1 MKEPENWLRDFILE
15 RLEHEGSV
23 VAIFVGRT
31 GSSKSGSAISLA
43 YAMDPTFNLDRIV
56 FKIEDFFKIST
67 ENNLPPGSF
76 LVFDDAGV
84 DAGSRRWQDEKNQ
97 AFGAILQT
105 FRYKQLPTLI
115 TTPRLG
121 FLDKQVRESVELQ
134 FVATDTKGMF
144 KPFVLYESPK
154 MDGKIWHSY
163 PSVGGAEIKL
173 WPFPPPPQDLFEQYK
188 KKKDEAFQR
197 MIREKFM
204 EIQQEESLRKTILE
218 TKEEAIR
225 RHLEIIRIR
234 QEREEM
240 NSESMLRQQT
250 ALEEKKRTAAER
262 EAMRL
267 SKEKAKL
274 EFEIEKQRLRK
285 EEALERAKTHEAA
298 NEKISKIIQ
307 LKESGMSTVEV
318 AKKVGVTRQYVWKIM
333 RQGR

>member
-1 MKEPENWLRDFILE
+1 MKEPENWLRDFIVE

-56 FKIEDFFKIST
+56 FRIEDFFRIST
-67 ENNLPPGSF
+67 ENSLPPGSF

-84 DAGSRRWQDEKNQ
+84 DAGARRWQDEKNQ

-144 KPFVLYESPK
+144 KPFMLYESPK

-163 PSVGGAEIKL
+163 PSVGGVEIKL
-173 WPFPPPPQDLFEQYK
+173 WPFPPPPQEFFDRYRR
-188 KKKDEAFQR
+188 KKDEAFQR
-197 MIREKFM
+197 MIKEKFM
-204 EIQQEESLRKTILE
+204 ELQQEESLRRTILE
-218 TKEEAIR
+218 TREETLR
-225 RHLEIIRIR
+225 RHLEIVRMR
-234 QEREEM
+234 QEREEAR
-240 NSESMLRQQT
+240 SESMLKQQT
-250 ALEEKKRTAAER
+250 AIEEKKRLATER

-267 SKEKAKL
+267 SKEKIKL
-274 EFEIEKQRLRK
+274 ESELEKQR
-285 EEALERAKTHEAA
+285 
-298 NEKISKIIQ
+298 
-307 LKESGMSTVEV
+307 
-318 AKKVGVTRQYVWKIM
+318 AKKERQEESYKKRLDSEARKARFVQMREQGMTYREIAEKEGISDTYVIKVIK
-333 RQGR
+333 GK

>member
-163 PSVGGAEIKL
+163 PSVGGVEIKL
-173 WPFPPPPQDLFEQYK
+173 WPFPPPPQGLFEQYK

-234 QEREEM
+234 QEREEAK
-240 NSESMLRQQT
+240 SETQLRQQT
-250 ALEEKKRTAAER
+250 AMEEKKRAAAER
-262 EAMRL
+262 EVMRL
-267 SKEKAKL
+267 SKEKIK
-274 EFEIEKQRLRK
+274 FETELRK
-285 EEALERAKTHEAA
+285 QQARQERQEEREKERIDSVARKARMVKMREEGMTYREIAEA
-298 NEKISKIIQ
+298 EKVTDRYV
-307 LKESGMSTVEV
+307 M
-318 AKKVGVTRQYVWKIM
+318 KVIRGK
-333 RQGR
+333 

>member
-1 MKEPENWLRDFILE
+1 MKEPENWLRDFIVE

-56 FKIEDFFKIST
+56 FRIEDFFRIST
-67 ENNLPPGSF
+67 ENSLPPGSF

-84 DAGSRRWQDEKNQ
+84 DAGARRWQDEKNQ

-134 FVATDTKGMF
+134 FVATDIKGMF
-144 KPFVLYESPK
+144 KPFMLYESPK

-163 PSVGGAEIKL
+163 PSVGGVEIKL
-173 WPFPPPPQDLFEQYK
+173 WPFPPPPQEFFDRYK
-188 KKKDEAFQR
+188 RKKDEAFQR
-197 MIREKFM
+197 MIKEKFM
-204 EIQQEESLRKTILE
+204 EIQQEESLRRTILE
-218 TKEEAIR
+218 TREETLR
-225 RHLEIIRIR
+225 RHLEIVRMR
-234 QEREEM
+234 QEREEAK
-240 NSESMLRQQT
+240 SESMLKQQT
-250 ALEEKKRTAAER
+250 AIEEKKRLATER

-267 SKEKAKL
+267 SKEKIKL
-274 EFEIEKQRLRK
+274 ESELEKQRLKK
-285 EEALERAKTHEAA
+285 EEALERAKIHEAG
-298 NEKISKIIQ
+298 NERISKIIQ
-307 LKESGMSTVEV
+307 LKESGMSTAEV
-318 AKKVGVTRQYVWKIM
+318 AKKVGVTRQYVWRVMK
-333 RQGR
+333 QGM

>member
-15 RLEHEGSV
+15 RLAHEGSV

-121 FLDKQVRESVELQ
+121 FLDKQVRESVELLFQ
-134 FVATDTKGMF
+134 ATDTKGQF

-154 MDGKIWHSY
+154 MDGRIWHSY
-163 PSVGGAEIKL
+163 PSVGGVEIKL
-173 WPFPPPPQDLFEQYK
+173 WPFPPPPEELFNAYK
-188 KKKDEAFQR
+188 QKKDAAFQR
-197 MIREKFM
+197 MIKEKFA

-234 QEREEM
+234 QEREEAK
-240 NSESMLRQQT
+240 SETQLRQQT
-250 ALEEKKRTAAER
+250 AMEEKKRAAAER
-262 EAMRL
+262 EVMRL
-267 SKEKAKL
+267 SKEKIK
-274 EFEIEKQRLRK
+274 FETELRK
-285 EEALERAKTHEAA
+285 QQARQERQEEREKERIDSLARKARMVKMREEGMTYGEIG
-298 NEKISKIIQ
+298 EKERISAR
-307 LKESGMSTVEV
+307 EV
-318 AKKVGVTRQYVWKIM
+318 QRIVRGK
-333 RQGR
+333 

>member
-56 FKIEDFFKIST
+56 FKIEDFFRIST

-163 PSVGGAEIKL
+163 PSVGGTEIKL
-173 WPFPPPPQDLFEQYK
+173 WPFPPPPQQFFDQYK

-197 MIREKFM
+197 MIKQKFM

-240 NSESMLRQQT
+240 KSESMLRQQT
-250 ALEEKKRTAAER
+250 ALEEKKRSAAER

-267 SKEKAKL
+267 SKEKMK
-274 EFEIEKQRLRK
+274 FETELRK
-285 EEALERAKTHEAA
+285 QQTRQEIQEERERDRIASLERKARMVKMREEGMTYREIAEE
-298 NEKISKIIQ
+298 EK
-307 LKESGMSTVEV
+307 
-318 AKKVGVTRQYVWKIM
+318 VTDRYVKMVI
-333 RQGR
+333 RGK

>member
-56 FKIEDFFKIST
+56 FRIEDFFRIST
-67 ENNLPPGSF
+67 ENSLPPGSF

-84 DAGSRRWQDEKNQ
+84 DAGARRWQDEKNQ

-144 KPFVLYESPK
+144 KPFMLYESPK

-163 PSVGGAEIKL
+163 PSVGGVEIKL
-173 WPFPPPPQDLFEQYK
+173 WPFPPPPQEFFDRYRR
-188 KKKDEAFQR
+188 KKDEAFQR
-197 MIREKFM
+197 MIKEKFM
-204 EIQQEESLRKTILE
+204 ELQQEESLRRTILE
-218 TKEEAIR
+218 TREETLR
-225 RHLEIIRIR
+225 RHLEIVRMR
-234 QEREEM
+234 QEREEAR
-240 NSESMLRQQT
+240 SESMLKQQT
-250 ALEEKKRTAAER
+250 AIEEKKRLATER

-267 SKEKAKL
+267 SKEKIKL
-274 EFEIEKQRLRK
+274 ESELEKQR
-285 EEALERAKTHEAA
+285 
-298 NEKISKIIQ
+298 
-307 LKESGMSTVEV
+307 
-318 AKKVGVTRQYVWKIM
+318 AKKERQEESYKKRLDSEARKARFVQMREQGMTYMEIANKEGVSDRYVM
-333 RQGR
+333 RVVRGR

>member
-163 PSVGGAEIKL
+163 PSVGGVEIKL
-173 WPFPPPPQDLFEQYK
+173 WPFPPPPQGLFEQYK

-234 QEREEM
+234 QEREEAK
-240 NSESMLRQQT
+240 SETQLRQQT
-250 ALEEKKRTAAER
+250 AMEEKKRAAAER
-262 EAMRL
+262 EVMRL
-267 SKEKAKL
+267 SKEKIK
-274 EFEIEKQRLRK
+274 FETELRK
-285 EEALERAKTHEAA
+285 QQARQERQEEREKERIDSLARKARMVKMREEGMTYREIA
-298 NEKISKIIQ
+298 EK
-307 LKESGMSTVEV
+307 E
-318 AKKVGVTRQYVWKIM
+318 KVTDRYVKM
-333 RQGR
+333 VVRGK

>member
-163 PSVGGAEIKL
+163 PSVGGVEIKL
-173 WPFPPPPQDLFEQYK
+173 WPFPPPPQGLFEQYK

-234 QEREEM
+234 QEREEAK
-240 NSESMLRQQT
+240 SETQLRQQT
-250 ALEEKKRTAAER
+250 AMEEKKRAAAER
-262 EAMRL
+262 EVMRL
-267 SKEKAKL
+267 SKEKIK
-274 EFEIEKQRLRK
+274 FETELRK
-285 EEALERAKTHEAA
+285 QQARQERQEEREKERIDSVARKARMVKMREEGMTYREIA
-298 NEKISKIIQ
+298 EK
-307 LKESGMSTVEV
+307 E
-318 AKKVGVTRQYVWKIM
+318 KVTDRYVKM
-333 RQGR
+333 VVRGK

>member
-163 PSVGGAEIKL
+163 PSVGGVEIKL
-173 WPFPPPPQDLFEQYK
+173 WPFPPPPQDLFDQYK
-188 KKKDEAFQR
+188 QKKDEAFQR
-197 MIREKFM
+197 MIREKFA

-218 TKEEAIR
+218 TKEEALR
-225 RHLEIIRIR
+225 RHLEILRIR
-234 QEREEM
+234 QEREEQK
-240 NSESMLRQQT
+240 SESILRQQT
-250 ALEEKKRTAAER
+250 ALEEKRRLAADR
-262 EAMRL
+262 EAMRY
-267 SKEKAKL
+267 SKEKMKL
-274 EFEIEKQRLRK
+274 ETELKKQQTKQERQQEREKERIES
-285 EEALERAKTHEAA
+285 LERKARMVKMREEGMTYREIAEAE
-298 NEKISKIIQ
+298 NVTDRYV
-307 LKESGMSTVEV
+307 M
-318 AKKVGVTRQYVWKIM
+318 KVIRGK
-333 RQGR
+333 

>member
-1 MKEPENWLRDFILE
+1 MKEPENWLRDFIVE

-56 FKIEDFFKIST
+56 FRIEDFFRIST
-67 ENNLPPGSF
+67 ENSLPPGSF

-84 DAGSRRWQDEKNQ
+84 DAGARRWQDEKNQ

-144 KPFVLYESPK
+144 KPFMLYESPK

-163 PSVGGAEIKL
+163 PSVGGVEIKL
-173 WPFPPPPQDLFEQYK
+173 WPFPPPPQEFFDRYK
-188 KKKDEAFQR
+188 RKKDEAFQR
-197 MIREKFM
+197 MIKEKFM
-204 EIQQEESLRKTILE
+204 EIQQEESLRRTILE
-218 TKEEAIR
+218 TREETLR
-225 RHLEIIRIR
+225 RHLEIVRMR
-234 QEREEM
+234 QEREEAR
-240 NSESMLRQQT
+240 SESMLKQQT
-250 ALEEKKRTAAER
+250 AIEEKKRLATER

-267 SKEKAKL
+267 SKEKIKL
-274 EFEIEKQRLRK
+274 ESELEKQR
-285 EEALERAKTHEAA
+285 
-298 NEKISKIIQ
+298 
-307 LKESGMSTVEV
+307 
-318 AKKVGVTRQYVWKIM
+318 AKKERQEESYKKRLDSEARKARFVQMREQGMTYMEIANKEGVSDRYVM
-333 RQGR
+333 RVVRGR

>member
-1 MKEPENWLRDFILE
+1 MNEPENWLRDFILE

-56 FKIEDFFKIST
+56 FKIEDFFRIST

-134 FVATDTKGMF
+134 FVATDTKGLF

-163 PSVGGAEIKL
+163 PSVGGTEIKL
-173 WPFPPPPQDLFEQYK
+173 WPFPPPPQQFFDQYK

-234 QEREEM
+234 QEREEIK
-240 NSESMLRQQT
+240 SESMLRQQT
-250 ALEEKKRTAAER
+250 ALEEKKRSAAER

-267 SKEKAKL
+267 SKEKMK
-274 EFEIEKQRLRK
+274 FETELRK
-285 EEALERAKTHEAA
+285 QQTRQEIQEERERDRIASLERKARMVKMREEGMTYREIAEE
-298 NEKISKIIQ
+298 EK
-307 LKESGMSTVEV
+307 
-318 AKKVGVTRQYVWKIM
+318 VTDRYVKMVI
-333 RQGR
+333 RGK

>member
-1 MKEPENWLRDFILE
+1 MKEPENWLRDFIIE

-56 FKIEDFFKIST
+56 FRIEDFFKIST

-163 PSVGGAEIKL
+163 PSVGGVEIKL
-173 WPFPPPPQDLFEQYK
+173 WPFPPPPQGLFEQYK

-234 QEREEM
+234 QEREEQK
-240 NSESMLRQQT
+240 SESIMRQQT
-250 ALEEKKRTAAER
+250 ALEERRRMAADR

-267 SKEKAKL
+267 SKDKMRLENELRKQETRKDREEERERDRMMKL
-274 EFEIEKQRLRK
+274 ERKARMIRMREDGMTYGEIGESEKLSGREVQR
-285 EEALERAKTHEAA
+285 
-298 NEKISKIIQ
+298 IIRG
-307 LKESGMSTVEV
+307 K
-318 AKKVGVTRQYVWKIM
+318 
-333 RQGR
+333 

>member
-163 PSVGGAEIKL
+163 PSVGGVEIKL
-173 WPFPPPPQDLFEQYK
+173 WPFPPPPQGLFEQYK

-234 QEREEM
+234 QEREEAK
-240 NSESMLRQQT
+240 SETQLRQQT
-250 ALEEKKRTAAER
+250 AMEEKKRAAAER
-262 EAMRL
+262 EVMRL
-267 SKEKAKL
+267 SKEKIK
-274 EFEIEKQRLRK
+274 FETELRK
-285 EEALERAKTHEAA
+285 QQARQERQEEREKERIDSLARKARMVKMREEGMTYREIAEA
-298 NEKISKIIQ
+298 EK
-307 LKESGMSTVEV
+307 
-318 AKKVGVTRQYVWKIM
+318 VTDRYVKM
-333 RQGR
+333 VVRGK

>member
-163 PSVGGAEIKL
+163 PSVGGVEIKL
-173 WPFPPPPQDLFEQYK
+173 WPFAPPPQGLFEQYK

-234 QEREEM
+234 QEREEAK
-240 NSESMLRQQT
+240 SETQLRQQT
-250 ALEEKKRTAAER
+250 AMEEKKRAAAER
-262 EAMRL
+262 EVMRL
-267 SKEKAKL
+267 SKEKIK
-274 EFEIEKQRLRK
+274 FETELRK
-285 EEALERAKTHEAA
+285 QQARQERQEEREKERIDSVARKARMVKMREEGMTYREIAEA
-298 NEKISKIIQ
+298 EKVTDRYV
-307 LKESGMSTVEV
+307 M
-318 AKKVGVTRQYVWKIM
+318 KVIRGK
-333 RQGR
+333 

>member
-1 MKEPENWLRDFILE
+1 MKEPENWLRDFIIE
-15 RLEHEGSV
+15 RLEQEGSV

-56 FKIEDFFKIST
+56 FRIEDFFKIST

-134 FVATDTKGMF
+134 FVATDVKGMF

-163 PSVGGAEIKL
+163 PSVGGTEIKL
-173 WPFPPPPQDLFEQYK
+173 WPFPPPPQEFFDKYK
-188 KKKDEAFQR
+188 QKKDEAFQR
-197 MIREKFM
+197 MIKQKFM
-204 EIQQEESLRKTILE
+204 EIQQEESLRHTILE

-225 RHLEIIRIR
+225 RRLEIIRIR
-234 QEREEM
+234 QEREEQK
-240 NSESMLRQQT
+240 SESIMRQQT
-250 ALEEKKRTAAER
+250 ALEERRRMAADR

-267 SKEKAKL
+267 SKDKMRLENELRKQETRKDREEERERDRIMKL
-274 EFEIEKQRLRK
+274 ERKARMVKMREDGMTYGEIGESEKLSGREVQR
-285 EEALERAKTHEAA
+285 
-298 NEKISKIIQ
+298 IIRG
-307 LKESGMSTVEV
+307 K
-318 AKKVGVTRQYVWKIM
+318 
-333 RQGR
+333 

>member
-163 PSVGGAEIKL
+163 PSVGSVEIKL
-173 WPFPPPPQDLFEQYK
+173 WPFPPPPQELFDQYK
-188 KKKDEAFQR
+188 QKKDEAFQR
-197 MIREKFM
+197 MIREKFA

-234 QEREEM
+234 QEREEQK
-240 NSESMLRQQT
+240 SESILRQQT
-250 ALEEKKRTAAER
+250 ALEEKRRLAADR

-267 SKEKAKL
+267 SKEKMKL
-274 EFEIEKQRLRK
+274 ESELEKQTQKKKARDEMNKKRLDSESRKKRIEKMREQGMTYR
-285 EEALERAKTHEAA
+285 EIGERE
-298 NEKISKIIQ
+298 
-307 LKESGMSTVEV
+307 
-318 AKKVGVTRQYVWKIM
+318 GVTDRYVKM
-333 RQGR
+333 VVKGK